1 MRVSL
6 ADHKFAN
13 PGPED
18 YVDFGLRNGVTAS
31 RMLALYREQGGAIR
45 TADFMA
51 LWRNRRAGFARAA
64 AS

>member
-13 PGPED
+13 PDAHD
-18 YVDFGLRNGVTAS
+18 YVDFGLRNGIAATRA
-31 RMLALYREQGGAIR
+31 LALFREQGGAIR
-45 TADFMA
+45 TADFMK
-51 LWRNRRAGFARAA
+51 LWRDRRASFARAA